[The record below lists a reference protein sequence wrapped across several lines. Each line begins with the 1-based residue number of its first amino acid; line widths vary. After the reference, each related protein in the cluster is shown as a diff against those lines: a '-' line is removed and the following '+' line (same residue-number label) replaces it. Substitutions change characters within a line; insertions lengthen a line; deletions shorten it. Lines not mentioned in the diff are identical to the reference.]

1 MFMTT
6 RLLTTVLAA
15 TLAAAPAFGQSREV
29 ALALAAVDRAAA
41 AIDVAESQSGRERD
55 REAEQREREQEQ
67 REREKERADRQRDR
81 ESDAFDKAR
90 DQLDSERW
98 ERAID
103 GFNQVVAL
111 KGPRA
116 DGALYWKAYAQ
127 DRLGQRSEALATIAE
142 LTKTYPKSGYLK
154 QGQALEMEV
163 RRKAGQPVNPDD
175 QKDEDLK
182 LLALNSVMN
191 SDPERAI
198 PLLEKVLQGPSSP
211 KLRSKAVFVL
221 AQSSSPK
228 ARQILRDLARGSSGP
243 ELQSQAIQQLGVMGG
258 PESRAILA
266 EVYTSSTDVD
276 VKRRILRAFM
286 VSGEKQRLFA
296 AAQTESNE
304 DLRKEAVQQLGVMG
318 AHDELWQLYQKESSV
333 DVKKRILQAMFVGG
347 NSTKL
352 IELAKSEKD
361 PELRATAVRN
371 LGLMGGPQTSQA
383 LLDIYSADKDPA
395 VRKNVINALFTQGN
409 ATALVAL
416 ARKETDLD
424 MKKSIV
430 QKLSVMGGK
439 VATDYM
445 LEILNK

>member
-1 MFMTT
+1 MTI

-41 AIDVAESQSGRERD
+41 AIDVAQSQSERA
-55 REAEQREREQEQ
+55 REAEERGREQEQ
-67 REREKERADRQRDR
+67 REKERADRQRDR
-81 ESDAFDKAR
+81 ESDAFDRAR

-111 KGPRA
+111 KGTRA

-127 DRLGQRSEALATIAE
+127 DRLGQRPEALATIAE

-154 QGQALEMEV
+154 QAQALEMEV

-221 AQSSSPK
+221 AQSNSPK

-243 ELQSQAIQQLGVMGG
+243 ELQNQAIQQLGVMGG
-258 PESRAILA
+258 SESRAILA

-296 AAQTESNE
+296 AAQSEQNA
-304 DLRKEAVQQLGVMG
+304 DLRSEAVRQLGVMG

-333 DVKKRILQAMFVGG
+333 AVKKQILQAMFVGG
-347 NSTKL
+347 DST
-352 IELAKSEKD
+352 
-361 PELRATAVRN
+361 RAHRPCQVRE
-371 LGLMGGPQTSQA
+371 GS
-383 LLDIYSADKDPA
+383 
-395 VRKNVINALFTQGN
+395 
-409 ATALVAL
+409 
-416 ARKETDLD
+416 
-424 MKKSIV
+424 
-430 QKLSVMGGK
+430 
-439 VATDYM
+439 
-445 LEILNK
+445 

>member
-1 MFMTT
+1 MTT
-6 RLLTTVLAA
+6 RFGMTLVVAS
-15 TLAAAPAFGQSREV
+15 LAAAPVFAQDREV
-29 ALALAAVDRAAA
+29 ARTLAAMDAAA
-41 AIDVAESQSGRERD
+41 VAIDVAQSQGERTRE

-67 REREKERADRQRDR
+67 REREKERADRQRER
-81 ESDAFDKAR
+81 ESDAFDRAR
-90 DQLDSERW
+90 DQLDSEKW
-98 ERAID
+98 DRAID
-103 GFNQVVAL
+103 GFSQVVAS

-154 QGQALEMEV
+154 QAQALEMEV
-163 RRKAGQPVNPDD
+163 RRKAGQPPNPDD
-175 QKDEDLK
+175 QTDEDLK

-198 PLLEKVLQGPSSP
+198 PLLEKVLQGPASP

-221 AQSSSPK
+221 AQSNSPK
-228 ARQILRDLARGSSGP
+228 ARQILKDLARGSSGP
-243 ELQSQAIQQLGVMGG
+243 ELQNQAIQQLGVMGG
-258 PESRAILA
+258 SESRATLA
-266 EVYTSSTDVD
+266 EVYASSTDVD
-276 VKRRILRAFM
+276 VKRRILRSFM
-286 VSGEKQRLFA
+286 VAGDRQRLFT

-318 AHDELWQLYQKESSV
+318 AHDELSQLYQKESSV
-333 DVKKRILQAMFVGG
+333 DVKKRIIQAMFVGG
-347 NSTKL
+347 NSAKL

-371 LGLMGGPQTSQA
+371 LGLMGGPQTGQA
-383 LLDIYSADKDPA
+383 LLDIYGTDKDPA
-395 VRKNVINALFTQGN
+395 VKKNVINALFTQGN

-416 ARKETDLD
+416 ARKESDVD

>member
-1 MFMTT
+1 MTT
-6 RLLTTVLAA
+6 RFGMTLVVAS
-15 TLAAAPAFGQSREV
+15 LAAAPVFAQDREV
-29 ALALAAVDRAAA
+29 ARTLAAMDAAA
-41 AIDVAESQSGRERD
+41 VAIDVAQSQGERTRE

-67 REREKERADRQRDR
+67 REREKERADRQRER
-81 ESDAFDKAR
+81 ESDAFDRAR
-90 DQLDSERW
+90 DQLDSEKW
-98 ERAID
+98 DRAID
-103 GFNQVVAL
+103 GFSQVVAS

-154 QGQALEMEV
+154 QAQALEMEV
-163 RRKAGQPVNPDD
+163 RRKAGQPPNPDD
-175 QKDEDLK
+175 QTDEELK

-198 PLLEKVLQGPSSP
+198 PLLEKVLQGPASP

-221 AQSSSPK
+221 AQSNSPK
-228 ARQILRDLARGSSGP
+228 ARQILKDLARGSSGP
-243 ELQSQAIQQLGVMGG
+243 ELQNQAIQQLGVMGG
-258 PESRAILA
+258 TESRATLA
-266 EVYTSSTDVD
+266 EVYASSTDVD
-276 VKRRILRAFM
+276 VKRRILRSFM
-286 VSGEKQRLFA
+286 VAGDRQRLFT

-318 AHDELWQLYQKESSV
+318 AHDELSQLYQKESSV
-333 DVKKRILQAMFVGG
+333 DVKKRIIQAMFVGG

-371 LGLMGGPQTSQA
+371 LGLMGGPQTGQA
-383 LLDIYSADKDPA
+383 LLDIYGTDKDPA
-395 VRKNVINALFTQGN
+395 VKKNVINALFTQGN

-416 ARKETDLD
+416 ARKESDVD